1 MSMSPELAEL
11 VELIDRYSTSREEWE
26 TEVLLARMREQEQA
40 ICRRAPHLA
49 RFAHAAIE
57 GALYVRRQADAS
69 RMARSTEKEEYRDRN
84 YLMAAECIS
93 RRADPAYDDLSDIQL
108 MIRVGA
114 LPRYGLAKSQAR
126 AAILDGLRDPRNIE
140 KIKQFG
146 DRGDP
151 NRRRSIFDGS
161 KQLSAQC
168 QKTASIPHPSK
179 TPTRQTHQL

>member
-1 MSMSPELAEL
+1 MDSDLAEL
-11 VELIDRYSTSREEWE
+11 IDLIDRYSASREEWE
-26 TEVLLARMREQEQA
+26 TEVLLAKLREQEQA

-69 RMARSTEKEEYRDRN
+69 RMARSSEKEECRERN

-93 RRADPAYDDLSDIQL
+93 RRADSAYDDLSDIQL

-146 DRGDP
+146 DHGEP
-151 NRRRSIFDGS
+151 NRRRSIFNGT
-161 KQLSAQC
+161 KNLSCQC
-168 QKTASIPHPSK
+168 PRTASIPHPSK
-179 TPTRQTHQL
+179 TPTRQTHQP